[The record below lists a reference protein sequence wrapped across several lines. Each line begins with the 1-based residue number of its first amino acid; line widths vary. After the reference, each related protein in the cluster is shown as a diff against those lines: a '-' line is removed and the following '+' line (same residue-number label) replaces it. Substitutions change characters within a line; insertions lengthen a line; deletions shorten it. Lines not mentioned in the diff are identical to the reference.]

1 MMSWAAN
8 AARLGPDRVTGPAR
22 SIQMAGSRAKGY
34 RPQSE
39 KAFMNTEFPRRAT
52 KQRVYGKRT
61 RSEFRND

>member
-8 AARLGPDRVTGPAR
+8 AAHLGPDRVTGPAR

-39 KAFMNTEFPRRAT
+39 KAFMKTQEG
-52 KQRVYGKRT
+52 V
-61 RSEFRND
+61 S

>member
-8 AARLGPDRVTGPAR
+8 AAHLGPDRVTGPAR

-39 KAFMNTEFPRRAT
+39 KAFMNTEFPRAGN
-52 KQRVYGKRT
+52 KST
-61 RSEFRND
+61 RIRQENQEEVSE